1 MFCWEAPKIKV
12 AVRIIKLQKWKRK
25 QLVGLISIHIPII
38 HAGCSKQMAGLYSA
52 FCGSRREASFTLC
65 FFVIIFIIL
74 VVHWSEFV
82 GKYVAQIIGIPSVFL
97 LKWVKWHQEESWPN
111 MFCFGFNHK
120 ILLGTDQF
128 FFKQD
133 CSRLNKS
140 STNQT
145 MQGLLV
151 LDTVIEEV

>member
-1 MFCWEAPKIKV
+1 
-12 AVRIIKLQKWKRK
+12 
-25 QLVGLISIHIPII
+25 
-38 HAGCSKQMAGLYSA
+38 
-52 FCGSRREASFTLC
+52 
-65 FFVIIFIIL
+65 
-74 VVHWSEFV
+74 
-82 GKYVAQIIGIPSVFL
+82 
-97 LKWVKWHQEESWPN
+97 

-128 FFKQD
+128 IFKQD
-133 CSRLNKS
+133 CSRLNKK